1 MDISQDNDIRYVVN
15 TIEKQHGG
23 IDVLINNA
31 GFGLYGSV
39 EETTLDEARYQFEVN
54 LFGLARLTQLLLPA
68 MRVKK
73 AGTIINIS
81 SMLGRVYSP
90 LGAWYTASKHAVEGW
105 SDSLRLELRQ
115 FGINVVVIEP
125 GAIQTEFT
133 DVMTEPMLQRS
144 GSGPYAKL
152 TNKVATLVD
161 REAKAGGGDSP
172 QVITKVVVKA
182 LRAKRPKTR
191 YIAGK

>member
-1 MDISQDNDIRYVVN
+1 MGKDFAKTLIKEGFIVYAAARRVEKMEELKSLGITPLKMDISQDNDIRYVVN

-39 EETTLDEARYQFEVN
+39 EETTSDEARYQFEVN

-81 SMLGRVYSP
+81 SMLGRVDP
-90 LGAWYTASKHAVEGW
+90 V
-105 SDSLRLELRQ
+105 LRRNDFVTNNLEN
-115 FGINVVVIEP
+115 F
-125 GAIQTEFT
+125 F
-133 DVMTEPMLQRS
+133 
-144 GSGPYAKL
+144 KF
-152 TNKVATLVD
+152 
-161 REAKAGGGDSP
+161 
-172 QVITKVVVKA
+172 
-182 LRAKRPKTR
+182 RPK
-191 YIAGK
+191 